1 MKYPTQKAVVVGVV
15 ATLALCA
22 GYVYGDLQ
30 TNLGSDLAGKLKT
43 TLKDPL
49 LNLLSSTEFTDQAVV
64 KSRVSAAEQA
74 VSSFK
79 AMLEQQTPP
88 AATAAMQAAPVL
100 PAPAGVTQNTL
111 APLTSAPVMPTPAV
125 SAPSTPA
132 ATEPTIILPPADA
145 SVPVEAQPAS
155 GDSETQVSTDASSTA
170 LLTMPTA

>member
-79 AMLEQQTPP
+79 AMLEQKTPP
-88 AATAAMQAAPVL
+88 AAPAAMQAAPVL
-100 PAPAGVTQNTL
+100 PAPAGATQNTL
-111 APLTSAPVMPTPAV
+111 APLTSAPVMPTPA
-125 SAPSTPA
+125 
-132 ATEPTIILPPADA
+132 ATEPTIILPAADA

>member
-79 AMLEQQTPP
+79 AMLEQQHWMRFCT
-88 AATAAMQAAPVL
+88 
-100 PAPAGVTQNTL
+100 
-111 APLTSAPVMPTPAV
+111 
-125 SAPSTPA
+125 
-132 ATEPTIILPPADA
+132 TEPTIILPPADA